1 MHTNLCKAPVDLHV
15 CSAPM
20 FLRLLPEIIE
30 DDDRTVALSYIGIAD
45 SIVNHIHLEWR
56 ARTLKRRRPTA

>member
-15 CSAPM
+15 CSAPT

-45 SIVNHIHLEWR
+45 SIVNHIHLE
-56 ARTLKRRRPTA
+56 